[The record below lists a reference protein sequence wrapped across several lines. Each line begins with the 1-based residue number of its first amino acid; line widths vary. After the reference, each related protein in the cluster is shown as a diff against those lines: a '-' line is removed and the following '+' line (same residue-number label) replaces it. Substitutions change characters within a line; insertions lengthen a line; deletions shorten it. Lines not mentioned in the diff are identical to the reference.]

1 MTTPEEAKQ
10 RMREYKRQW
19 NEDHAEELRLKRQM
33 AYNDEVR
40 AKKREDARGR
50 IDRLVQAGV
59 FVKLPPGRKRMYTPE
74 EAVEVAKRQR
84 QESYQRRK
92 ERIEAARA
100 LLGRSRLENPESHF
114 FRADLA

>member
-1 MTTPEEAKQ
+1 MTTPEEARQ

-40 AKKREDARGR
+40 AKKREEARGR
-50 IDRLVQAGV
+50 VDRLVQAGV
-59 FVKLPPGRKRMYTPE
+59 FVKLPPGRKRLYTPE

-92 ERIEAARA
+92 ERIEAART
-100 LLGRSRLENPESHF
+100 LLVQGGAGE
-114 FRADLA
+114 